1 MDAAV
6 PPDTARARPRRRTS
20 IWPKASPDF
29 VRTVLSGHSGLGLVA
44 AALIYIVCLS
54 GTVAVFLNELKLWE
68 QPAAPRLTQV
78 SLHAVQA
85 FAQAVTAAHP
95 KTPYTYIGLPTD
107 DVPHLYAMIQ
117 DGDDKVLV
125 GDAQGALVGDI
136 TAEWSHFLEH
146 LHIYLHLPETLG
158 LIVVGLVGAA
168 LTGLIVSGFLAH
180 PKIFRDAFAF
190 RWAGARRLSQ
200 ADLHNRLSVWGA
212 PFHFVVAWTGAYI
225 GLATVL
231 LFAVAGVT
239 AKGDVAK
246 VTAPIYGAVRKADP
260 TPAPYPDLVAALA
273 WFAPL
278 KPDVQPELI
287 ALTAPGTRG
296 QTIEVNAALPKRLVY
311 AERYE
316 FDGQGRMIKKLG
328 LSDDGLG
335 KQVFASSYPLHFG
348 SFGGLPVKIAYG
360 LLGIALCVV
369 TSSGVTIWL
378 TRRRDRGR
386 PAPRLER
393 AWTAIVWGAPA
404 TLALSAVL
412 WLAIKAPPIWVFW
425 APLAVAVAAA
435 VAVKDPRFWTVA
447 LRAATSLALAA
458 VVAVHV
464 ARFGGLALS
473 STALGVNLTLL
484 ALAAVIAPW
493 RRVRTGTHTHPHHL
507 AT

>member
-1 MDAAV
+1 MDAST
-6 PPDTARARPRRRTS
+6 PTEDTAPARQAS
-20 IWPKASPDF
+20 IWPKVSPDF

-68 QPAAPRLTQV
+68 QPAAPRLTEVRAQ
-78 SLHAVQA
+78 AVQA
-85 FAQAVTAAHP
+85 FAEAVTKAHP

-117 DGDDKVLV
+117 DGGDKVLV
-125 GDAQGALVGDI
+125 GDAQGAVVGDI

-190 RWAGARRLSQ
+190 RWAGAKRLSQ

-212 PFHFVVAWTGAYI
+212 PFHFIVAWTGAYI

-239 AKGDVAK
+239 TKGDIAK
-246 VTAPIYGAVRKADP
+246 VTAPIYGAVRPADP

-273 WFAPL
+273 WFEPL
-278 KPDVQPELI
+278 KPGVQPELI
-287 ALTAPGTRG
+287 ALTAPGTKG
-296 QTIEVNAALPKRLVY
+296 QTVEVNALLPKRLIY

-386 PAPRLER
+386 PAPRLEK
-393 AWTAIVWGAPA
+393 AWAAIVWGSPA

-412 WLAIKAPPIWVFW
+412 WLAVKAPPVWVFW
-425 APLAVAVAAA
+425 APLAVLVAAA
-435 VAVKDPRFWTVA
+435 VAVKDARFWTVG
-447 LRAATSLALAA
+447 LRVATSIALAA
-458 VVAVHV
+458 LVCVYL
-464 ARFGGLALS
+464 ARFGEMALVGVP
-473 STALGVNLTLL
+473 LGVNLTLL
-484 ALAAVIAPW
+484 VLAALIAPW
-493 RRVRTGTHTHPHHL
+493 RKPL
-507 AT
+507 ARQTA

>member
-1 MDAAV
+1 MDASTPPEATV
-6 PPDTARARPRRRTS
+6 PARQAS
-20 IWPKASPDF
+20 IWPKVSPDF

-78 SLHAVQA
+78 SPQAIQA
-85 FAQAVTAAHP
+85 FAEAVTKAHP
-95 KTPYTYIGLPTD
+95 KTAYTYIGLPTD

-117 DGDDKVLV
+117 DGGEKLLV
-125 GDAQGALVGDI
+125 GDANGAIVGDFA
-136 TAEWSHFLEH
+136 AEWSHFLEH

-190 RWAGARRLSQ
+190 RWAGAKRLSQ

-212 PFHFVVAWTGAYI
+212 PFHLVVAWTGAYI

-231 LFAVAGVT
+231 LFAMAGVT
-239 AKGDVAK
+239 TKGDVAK
-246 VTAPIYGAVRKADP
+246 VTAPIYGAVRPADP

-273 WFAPL
+273 WFEPL
-278 KPDVQPELI
+278 KPNVQPELI
-287 ALTAPGTRG
+287 ALTAPGTKG
-296 QTIEVNAALPKRLVY
+296 QTIEVNALLPKRLIY

-348 SFGGLPVKIAYG
+348 SFGGLPVKVAYG
-360 LLGIALCVV
+360 LLGVALCVV

-386 PAPRLER
+386 PAPRLEK
-393 AWTAIVWGAPA
+393 AWAAIVWGAPA
-404 TLALSAVL
+404 ALALSALL
-412 WLAIKAPPIWVFW
+412 WLAIKAPPVWMFW
-425 APLAVAVAAA
+425 SPLAVLITAA
-435 VAVKDPRFWTVA
+435 VAVKDARFWTVS
-447 LRAATSLALAA
+447 LRAATSVAL
-458 VVAVHV
+458 VALVGV
-464 ARFGGLALS
+464 YLVRFSGLALDA
-473 STALGVNLTLL
+473 TALGVNVTLL
-484 ALAAVIAPW
+484 VVAGLIAPW
-493 RRVRTGTHTHPHHL
+493 RKPL
-507 AT
+507 ARETA

>member
-1 MDAAV
+1 MDAST
-6 PPDTARARPRRRTS
+6 PPEAAAPAPARRAS
-20 IWPKASPDF
+20 IWPKVSPDF

-68 QPAAPRLTQV
+68 QPAAPRLARV
-78 SLHAVQA
+78 SPQAVQT
-85 FAQAVTAAHP
+85 FAEAVTEAHP
-95 KTPYTYIGLPTD
+95 KTAYTYIGLPTD

-117 DGDDKVLV
+117 DGGEKLLV
-125 GDAQGALVGDI
+125 GDAKGAIVGDFA
-136 TAEWSHFLEH
+136 AEWSHFLEH

-190 RWAGARRLSQ
+190 RWAGAKRLSR

-212 PFHFVVAWTGAYI
+212 PFHLVVAWTGAYI

-231 LFAVAGVT
+231 MFAVAGVT
-239 AKGDVAK
+239 TQGDIAK
-246 VTAPIYGAVRKADP
+246 VTAPIYGAVRPADP
-260 TPAPYPDLVAALA
+260 RPAPYPDLIATLA
-273 WFAPL
+273 WFEPL
-278 KPDVQPELI
+278 KPGVQPELI

-296 QTIEVNAALPKRLVY
+296 QSIEVNARLPKRLIY
-311 AERYE
+311 AERHT
-316 FDGQGRMIKKLG
+316 FDGRGRMIKKLG

-360 LLGIALCVV
+360 LLGVALCVV

-386 PAPRLER
+386 PAPRLEK

-404 TLALSAVL
+404 ALGLSAAL
-412 WLAIKAPPIWVFW
+412 WLAIKAPPVWVFW
-425 APLAVAVAAA
+425 APLAMLIAAA
-435 VAVKDPRFWTVA
+435 VAVRDERFWTVS
-447 LRAATSLALAA
+447 LRIATSLALVA
-458 VVAVHV
+458 VVGIHLV
-464 ARFGGLALS
+464 RFGALALEP
-473 STALGVNLTLL
+473 TALAVNITLL
-484 ALAAVIAPW
+484 VLAGLIAPW
-493 RRVRTGTHTHPHHL
+493 RKPL
-507 AT
+507 ARAEAA

>member
-1 MDAAV
+1 MDAAA
-6 PPDTARARPRRRTS
+6 PPPQPTKLAKAEPANSPS
-20 IWPKASPDF
+20 IWPKAPPAF

-68 QPAAPRLTQV
+68 EPAAPTMTTANPQ
-78 SLHAVQA
+78 AVQA
-85 FAQAVTAAHP
+85 FAEAITKTHP
-95 KTPYTYIGLPTD
+95 KAGVVYMGLPAPD
-107 DVPHLYAMIQ
+107 MPRLYAM
-117 DGDDKVLV
+117 V
-125 GDAQGALVGDI
+125 GERVFVADAQGRIAGE
-136 TAEWSHFLEH
+136 ASAPWAHFLEH

-190 RWAGARRLSQ
+190 RWAGAKRLSR

-225 GLATVL
+225 GLATLL

-239 AKGDVAK
+239 TKGDMAK
-246 VTAPIYGAVRKADP
+246 VTAPIYGSVPKADP
-260 TPAPYPDLVAALA
+260 TPAPFPDLVATLA
-273 WFAPL
+273 WFDGRPDL
-278 KPDVQPELI
+278 KPALI
-287 ALTAPGTRG
+287 SLTALGTKG
-296 QTIEVNAALPKRLVY
+296 QMVEVNAAMPRRLIY
-311 AERYE
+311 AERYT
-316 FDGQGRMIKKLG
+316 FDAQGRMTHKLG

-360 LLGIALCVV
+360 LLGVALCVV

-386 PAPRLER
+386 PAPRLEK
-393 AWTAIVWGAPA
+393 AWAAIIWGSTA

-412 WLAIKAPPIWVFW
+412 WLAVKVPPVWAFW
-425 APLAVAVAAA
+425 APLALLVVAA
-435 VAVKDPRFWTVA
+435 VAFKDARFWTLG
-447 LRAATSLALAA
+447 LRVATSVLLAA
-458 VVAVHV
+458 VVAVH
-464 ARFGGLALS
+464 AGKFGGRAFDGV
-473 STALGVNLTLL
+473 ALGVNLTLL
-484 ALAAVIAPW
+484 ALAALIVPW
-493 RRVRTGTHTHPHHL
+493 RRPLDRR
-507 AT
+507 AS